1 MRLLELIDEGKST
14 LRQDWTDV
22 EINGL
27 SADSRDVRPGYL
39 FAAIPGMSV
48 DGRNYIDAAIAA
60 GASAILAPD
69 GTEPPAANKNIP
81 LITNANPRRRLA
93 HMAARFFG
101 QQPENVVAVTG
112 TNGKTSVVHFVQ
124 QLWTLIGVKAASL
137 GTLGVMGPAL
147 PKGGS
152 LTTPDPVALHKTLSE
167 LKAYQFD
174 HLCMEA
180 SSHGIDQNRLDGVR
194 IKAAAF
200 TNLSRD
206 HLDYHQTFDAY
217 RETKLR
223 LFRDL
228 LSKGG
233 TIVANAE
240 TNEVDSLRWIANER
254 ALDIITYGLNTGDIC
269 VESRSLT
276 PNGWSLTLRVF
287 DELYKTELSLP
298 GAFQIANVLAAVGLL
313 HACGANIPDLIA
325 QLPKLHGVPG
335 RMQHVDT
342 TTQGATVYVDYAHT
356 PDALDTV
363 LQSIRPHTVNKL
375 VVIFGCGGDRD
386 RGKRPQMGT
395 IACNLADRVIVTDDN
410 PRGENSAMIRS
421 EIMATCTG
429 ATEIADREQA
439 IKTAVRA
446 LGPGDTLVIAG
457 KGHETSQIVGN
468 TVHPFDDFEV
478 AYAALEGAK

>member
-14 LRQDWTDV
+14 LRQGWTDV

-39 FAAIPGMSV
+39 FAAIPGTFV

-69 GTEPPAANKNIP
+69 GTEPPAANENIP
-81 LITNANPRRRLA
+81 LITDANPRRRLA
-93 HMAARFFG
+93 QMAARFFG

-112 TNGKTSVVHFVQ
+112 TNGKTSVAHFVQ

-137 GTLGVMGPAL
+137 GTLGVMGPGL

-152 LTTPDPVALHKTLSE
+152 LTTPDPVALQKTLSD
-167 LKAYQFD
+167 LKADQFD

-194 IKAAAF
+194 IKAAAY

-217 RETKLR
+217 REAKLR

-240 TNEVDSLRWIANER
+240 INEVDSLRQIADER
-254 ALDIITYGLNTGDIC
+254 ALAIITYGLDTGDIC
-269 VESRSLT
+269 AESRSLNS
-276 PNGWSLTLRVF
+276 NGWSLKLRAF
-287 DELYKTELSLP
+287 DNIYKAELLLP
-298 GAFQIANVLAAVGLL
+298 GTFQIVNVLAAVGLL
-313 HACGANIPDLIA
+313 HACGANIAELIA

-335 RMQHVDT
+335 RMQHV
-342 TTQGATVYVDYAHT
+342 GATAQGSAVYVDYAHT

-363 LQSIRPHTVNKL
+363 LKSIRPHTVNKL

-395 IACNLADRVIVTDDN
+395 IACNLADKVVVTDDN

-429 ATEIADREQA
+429 ATEIADRKQA
-439 IKTAVRA
+439 IKTTVRE
-446 LGPGDTLVIAG
+446 LGPGDTLIIAG
-457 KGHETSQIVGN
+457 KGHETGQIVGN

-478 AYAALEGAK
+478 AYAALGGAR